1 MRTDASQAGEDD
13 VMNGSGATTVR
24 QQIRLLVID
33 DHELLSSSLR
43 AAFAQD
49 GRATVVGTAG
59 SIAQGLVAVAALQPD
74 VVLTD
79 RRLPDGDMDE
89 HVAELKA
96 ACPSA
101 RVVLMTGWPTQR
113 SSLAAL
119 DAGVQ
124 GIVSKSQSVD
134 QILDSIARVAVGD
147 LVVPIALTQ
156 VLLARAGR
164 SDVANRNELSRRE
177 LDVLEALAWGES
189 TVDAARRL
197 CISNNT
203 VRNHLA
209 RAMLKLG
216 VHDRLAAVSEAIRL
230 GLVAPR
236 LPGTDMAEHRKV
248 ACL

>member
-1 MRTDASQAGEDD
+1 MERSDD
-13 VMNGSGATTVR
+13 RGVGTPDRV
-24 QQIRLLVID
+24 RLLVID

-43 AAFAQD
+43 AAFADD
-49 GRATVVGTAG
+49 GRFHVVGTAT
-59 SIAQGLVAVAALQPD
+59 SIADGLAAVAALRPD

-96 ACPSA
+96 AWPAA

-124 GIVSKSQSVD
+124 GIVSKTQPVA
-134 QILDSIARVAVGD
+134 QILDSIARVVAGD
-147 LVVPIALTQ
+147 LVVPVSLTHA
-156 VLLARAGR
+156 LLARAGR
-164 SDVANRNELSRRE
+164 SDTVCRNELSRRE
-177 LDVLEALAWGES
+177 LDVLEALAWGQS
-189 TVDAARRL
+189 TIEAAQRL

-216 VHDRLAAVSEAIRL
+216 VHDRLSAVSEAIRL

-236 LPGTDMAEHRKV
+236 LPGSEPAAAEPRV

>member
-1 MRTDASQAGEDD
+1 MVQE
-13 VMNGSGATTVR
+13 GSAERSDGSPI
-24 QQIRLLVID
+24 QPHIRLLVID
-33 DHELLSSSLR
+33 DHELLSSALR

-49 GRATVVGTAG
+49 GRTTVVGMAG
-59 SIAQGLVAVAALQPD
+59 SIDAGIEAARRLVPD
-74 VVLTD
+74 VILTD

-89 HVAELKA
+89 RVAELRD

-101 RVVLMTGWPTQR
+101 RVVMMTGWPTQR

-124 GIVSKSQSVD
+124 GIVSKAQPVA
-134 QILDSIARVAVGD
+134 QILDSIVRVVAGD
-147 LVVPIALTQ
+147 LVVPVSLTQ
-156 VLLARAGR
+156 ALLVRAGR
-164 SDVANRNELSRRE
+164 SDTVQRNALSRRE

-189 TVDAARRL
+189 TIAAAARL

-216 VHDRLAAVSEAIRL
+216 VHDRLAAVAEAIRL

-236 LPGTDMAEHRKV
+236 LPGTDAGSERKV

>member
-1 MRTDASQAGEDD
+1 MDRSEDL
-13 VMNGSGATTVR
+13 GANTPELV
-24 QQIRLLVID
+24 RLLVID
-33 DHELLSSSLR
+33 DHELLSSSLA
-43 AAFAQD
+43 AAFADD
-49 GRATVVGTAG
+49 GRFLVIGTAR
-59 SIAQGLVAVAALQPD
+59 SIAEGLAAAAELRPD
-74 VVLTD
+74 VILTD

-89 HVAELKA
+89 HVTELKA
-96 ACPSA
+96 AWPAA

-124 GIVSKSQSVD
+124 GIVSKTQPVA
-134 QILDSIARVAVGD
+134 QILDSIARVVVGD
-147 LVVPIALTQ
+147 LVVPVSLTHA
-156 VLLARAGR
+156 LLARAGR
-164 SDVANRNELSRRE
+164 SETVRRDELSRRE
-177 LDVLEALAWGES
+177 LDVLEALAWGQS
-189 TVDAARRL
+189 TVEAAERL

-236 LPGTDMAEHRKV
+236 LPGSEPGAEQRV

>member
-1 MRTDASQAGEDD
+1 MDRSDD
-13 VMNGSGATTVR
+13 LGANAPERV
-24 QQIRLLVID
+24 RLLVID
-33 DHELLSSSLR
+33 DHELLSSSLA
-43 AAFAQD
+43 AAFADD
-49 GRATVVGTAG
+49 GRFLVIGTAT
-59 SIAQGLVAVAALQPD
+59 SIADGLAAAAALQPD
-74 VVLTD
+74 VILTD

-96 ACPSA
+96 AWPAA
-101 RVVLMTGWPTQR
+101 RLVLMTGWPTQR

-124 GIVSKSQSVD
+124 GIVSKTQPVA
-134 QILDSIARVAVGD
+134 QILDSIARVVVGD
-147 LVVPIALTQ
+147 LVVPVSLTHA
-156 VLLARAGR
+156 LLARAGR
-164 SDVANRNELSRRE
+164 SETTRRDELSRRE
-177 LDVLEALAWGES
+177 LDVLEALAWGQS
-189 TVDAARRL
+189 TVEAAERL

-236 LPGTDMAEHRKV
+236 LPGSEPGAEQRV

>member
-1 MRTDASQAGEDD
+1 
-13 VMNGSGATTVR
+13 
-24 QQIRLLVID
+24 
-33 DHELLSSSLR
+33 
-43 AAFAQD
+43 
-49 GRATVVGTAG
+49 
-59 SIAQGLVAVAALQPD
+59 
-74 VVLTD
+74 
-79 RRLPDGDMDE
+79 MDE
-89 HVAELKA
+89 RVAELRA

-101 RVVLMTGWPTQR
+101 RVVMMTGWPTQR

-124 GIVSKSQSVD
+124 GIVSKAQPVA
-134 QILDSIARVAVGD
+134 QILDSIARVVAGD
-147 LVVPIALTQ
+147 LVVPVSLTQ
-156 VLLARAGR
+156 ALLVRAGR
-164 SDVANRNELSRRE
+164 SDTVQRNELSRRE

-189 TVDAARRL
+189 TIDAAHRL

-216 VHDRLAAVSEAIRL
+216 VHDRLAAVAEAIRL

-236 LPGTDMAEHRKV
+236 LPGTDAGSERKV

>member
-1 MRTDASQAGEDD
+1 MDQSERTP
-13 VMNGSGATTVR
+13 TRTP
-24 QQIRLLVID
+24 IRLFVID

-49 GRATVVGTAG
+49 GRATVIGTAS
-59 SIAQGLVAVAALQPD
+59 SIADGVAGVAAQQPD
-74 VVLTD
+74 VILTD

-89 HVAELKA
+89 HVTELKG

-101 RVVLMTGWPTQR
+101 RVVMMTGWPTER

-124 GIVSKSQSVD
+124 GIVAKSQPVA
-134 QILDSIARVAVGD
+134 QILDSISRVVAGD
-147 LVVPIALTQ
+147 LVVPVALTH
-156 VLLARAGR
+156 VLLARTGR
-164 SDVANRNELSRRE
+164 SDVGQRNQLSRRE
-177 LDVLEALAWGES
+177 LDVLEALACGES

-236 LPGTDMAEHRKV
+236 LPGTDSDADRRV